1 MPLYFD
7 SATYDPVTG
16 ILTVKTIT
24 PSRASWSKDQY
35 RDVPA
40 ALIAQM
46 QAAAPHEGEFILE
59 RVAPFYESRRIDQG
73 AWRPP
78 VAPDADWLKAANA
91 SGAVRGGSGDVEEWG
106 Y

>member
-7 SATYDPVTG
+7 SATYDPVTA

-40 ALIAQM
+40 ALVAQM

-73 AWRPP
+73 SWHRP
-78 VAPDADWLKAANA
+78 VAPDPDWLRTANA
-91 SGAVRGGSGDVEEWG
+91 SGAVRGGPENVEEWG
-106 Y
+106 R

>member
-7 SATYDPVTG
+7 SATYDRATG

-40 ALIAQM
+40 ALVAQM
-46 QAAAPHEGEFILE
+46 QAAAPHEGEFIRE
-59 RVAPFYESRRIDQG
+59 RVAPFYESRRTDQG
-73 AWRPP
+73 VWHPP
-78 VAPDADWLKAANA
+78 VAPDPEWLQRADA
-91 SGAVRGGSGDVEEWG
+91 SGAVRRDADNVREWG
-106 Y
+106 R